1 MTLSSKLSKFN
12 KCQPRLQILLIS
24 RVFEPLY
31 HMSYAL
37 FINKLSKGL
46 IKLQHFLSGVHEF
59 GSSVVNGNPRE
70 SFHNLV
76 HETSPLL

>member
-1 MTLSSKLSKFN
+1 
-12 KCQPRLQILLIS
+12 
-24 RVFEPLY
+24 
-31 HMSYAL
+31 MSYAL